1 MMVLVTSSKTRRLSL
16 MKIDFANLA
25 KMHTE
30 YANEIEPI
38 IQKIARSGQFVMGG
52 EVETLENELCA
63 FIGSKY
69 SITCSSGTSA
79 LLLTLLA
86 IGVQNNDEIITTPF
100 SFVSA
105 AEVIALLGAKPVFA
119 DIDPLTF
126 HINPNHIK
134 SLITPKTKAIIPV
147 SLFGQPCD
155 MEAISTIAKKHCL
168 ALIEDAAQSFGAKYK
183 NKKSA
188 NLSKLSITSFF
199 PTKPLGCY
207 GDGGAVFCE
216 DKNLSEKIKS
226 LRLHGQTKRY
236 QHSYIGIGARLDT
249 IQAAILR
256 VKLKHYPDQ
265 ISARQ
270 NVAVLYAKYLK
281 NKPLALPYIAPDRES
296 IYAQYSVLS
305 SNRALLENALSQN
318 RIPYTIHYP
327 KPLHLQDCFKCLG
340 YKKGDFPIAED
351 VAEKILSLPMNA
363 YLSEKEIAF
372 IAKTIPL

>member
-1 MMVLVTSSKTRRLSL
+1 

-38 IQKIARSGQFVMGG
+38 IQKIARSGQFIMGE

-79 LLLTLLA
+79 LLLALLA
-86 IGVQNNDEIITTPF
+86 IDVQNNDEIITTPF

-105 AEVIALLGAKPVFA
+105 AEIIALLGAKPVFA

-155 MEAISTIAKKHCL
+155 MEAINAIAKKHCL

-236 QHSYIGIGARLDT
+236 QHTHIGIGARLDT
-249 IQAAILR
+249 IQAGILR

-265 ISARQ
+265 ITARQ

-281 NKPLALPYIAPDRES
+281 NKPLTLPYVAPDRES

-305 SNRALLENALSQN
+305 SNRVLLETALSQN
-318 RIPYTIHYP
+318 HIPYAIHYP
-327 KPLHLQDCFKCLG
+327 KPLHLQDCFKYLG